1 MSRKSEGLLDFMLR
15 RPDFKWGDLPSSNA
29 AVRELGIEGAI
40 AEKRQKSRRRS
51 SSGQTSE
58 IQRVGGRKAR
68 QEHYKRKAILEA
80 EKEAERRAI
89 WIRRHPGAHESN
101 WTRRQEKRRRRRAAS
116 RSARRQTKKHRTT
129 APPP

>member
-15 RPDFKWGDLPSSNA
+15 RPDFKWGNLPSSEGA
-29 AVRELGIEGAI
+29 FRELGLEGAL

-58 IQRVGGRKAR
+58 IQRLGGRKAR

-80 EKEAERRAI
+80 EKEAERRAT

-101 WTRRQEKRRRRRAAS
+101 WTRRQEKRRHRRAAS
-116 RSARRQTKKHRTT
+116 RSARRKTRKTGT
-129 APPP
+129 AAPP